1 MKNLISNIRNGAAG
15 GIILLFFSIQIIA
28 IIGSLLFP
36 DHFRYL
42 NPANIAVLLKS
53 MAPLGIMSLGVGILM
68 ISGEFDLSD
77 GTLYT
82 FCGIITASLVGGGLS
97 VQGTGTESV
106 YQMSPYLATLCGVLV
121 GVMAGLVHGSVV
133 NRFQIPSFIVTLGAM
148 LLWKGATLLYNG
160 AKSLRFSHDSESFKT
175 ISSGD
180 ILIIDASFIWFIV
193 VGIVFYFILHHHKIG
208 NHFFAVGGNREAA
221 IAIGINPNRVKLI
234 AFGFAGGCAA
244 LAGVVAMSRVG
255 SVQPGGGLGLE
266 LEAIAACVIGGTAL
280 MGGRGSIIGIML
292 GTALVYTIQDILLLL
307 RAPGFYFDMFIG
319 GLIVLAVITN
329 TLLRTKR

>member
-1 MKNLISNIRNGAAG
+1 MKNLISNIRHGPAG
-15 GIILLFFSIQIIA
+15 GIILLFFSIQIVA

-68 ISGEFDLSD
+68 ISGEFDLSV

-121 GVMAGLVHGSVV
+121 GVMAGLLHGSVV

-160 AKSLRFSHDSESFKT
+160 AKSLRFRHDSESFKT

-329 TLLRTKR
+329 TLLRAKR

>member
-1 MKNLISNIRNGAAG
+1 MKNLISNIRHGPAG
-15 GIILLFFSIQIIA
+15 GIILLFFSIQIVA

-68 ISGEFDLSD
+68 ISGEFDLSV

-160 AKSLRFSHDSESFKT
+160 AKSLRFRHDSESFKT